1 MFSRKIG
8 RYQIKEEVGRGG
20 MATVYRAFD
29 PNFNREVAVK
39 VLPPEMKH
47 NLTFLAKFKRELKT
61 IAQLEHPAIVPV
73 YDVGEDDGLSYFV
86 MRYMGGG
93 SLATMMEKGK
103 FSLQDTAR
111 IIERIALALDHAHSQ
126 GIIHRD
132 IKPDNI
138 LFDSQNNPYVS
149 DFGVAKISEAAY
161 SATQDGRIIGTPGY
175 MSPEQAYGQK
185 VDKRSDIYAMG
196 AMIYQMLSGKPA
208 YEYETN
214 APVATIVKHVNEPV
228 PDILKENPE
237 LPVGVD
243 IIIKKSM
250 AKNKDD
256 RYVTA
261 VDLARALNMAAF
273 GEDRIL
279 HPSTTII
286 DRPSLSGYL
295 RRASPIWWISG
306 AVVLFVLIGM
316 FILALRGQLPFLSPA
331 STPTLS
337 LSPVPTSIPPTETS
351 TPVPPTLT
359 PTPGV
364 TQEIPSVPAIP
375 GGADQI
381 AFLSGNQLYFMNVD
395 GSNLIQIRTDNSPK
409 SNLQWITGN
418 RLVYL
423 SRNCAFLVH
432 GDTKQN
438 EQVVCFNSN
447 ELLEG
452 FSVSPDG
459 KLAAVSIQRT
469 LNIFPF
475 DLARLKQMD
484 TRFNMVNS
492 RDNCFYNQY
501 PFRDVL
507 WSKNGEQLA
516 ARVVDTRVVQSDQ
529 IVQVSI
535 DIPNCITVGP
545 TRLDK
550 IPGTRITFENES
562 SKRVTSFDWD
572 GKNRF
577 LLNDDVRNDG
587 FGNLY
592 LYNSETKEA
601 SMINPIN
608 GECCYRDARWSPDGT
623 YILFV
628 YQRFDRSSIE
638 LYYVPL
644 ADLKN
649 GQPLTPVN
657 IPDGF
662 FAISRE
668 APQPALR
675 PTP

>member
-1 MFSRKIG
+1 
-8 RYQIKEEVGRGG
+8 

-73 YDVGEDDGLSYFV
+73 YDVGEDDGQSYFV

-93 SLATMMEKGK
+93 SLATMMERGK
-103 FSLQDTAR
+103 FSIQDTAR
-111 IIERIALALDHAHSQ
+111 IIERIALALDHAHNQ

-138 LFDSQNNPYVS
+138 LFDGQNNPYIS

-185 VDKRSDIYAMG
+185 VDGRSDIYGMG
-196 AMIYQMLSGKPA
+196 AMIYQMLSGAQP

-214 APVATIVKHVNEPV
+214 APLATLVKHVNEPV
-228 PDILKENPE
+228 PEILKEAPE
-237 LPVGVD
+237 LPEAVD
-243 IIIKKSM
+243 TIIKKSM
-250 AKNKDD
+250 AKDKEE
-256 RYVTA
+256 RYATV
-261 VDLARALNMAAF
+261 VELARALNMAAF
-273 GEDRIL
+273 GEDRL
-279 HPSTTII
+279 LQPSTTII
-286 DRPSLSGYL
+286 DRGNLPGYF
-295 RRASPIWWISG
+295 RRIPPVLWISG
-306 AVVLFVLIGM
+306 LMILLFLIGT
-316 FILALRGQLPFLSPA
+316 FAFAFSGRLAPA

-337 LSPVPTSIPPTETS
+337 LSPVPVSILPTETLVPATS
-351 TPVPPTLT
+351 TSTSTVEA
-359 PTPGV
+359 
-364 TQEIPSVPAIP
+364 TQEPQTAPTIP

-381 AFLSGNQLYFMNVD
+381 ALVSGNQLYIMNTD
-395 GSNLIQIRTDNSPK
+395 GSGLIQVRTDNSPK

-423 SRNCAFLVH
+423 SRNCAFLVN

-438 EQVVCFNSN
+438 EQIVCFNPN
-447 ELLEG
+447 EMLEG
-452 FSVSPDG
+452 FRVSPDG
-459 KLAAVSIQRT
+459 KLAAISIQRT

-475 DLARLKQMD
+475 DVERLKVMD
-484 TRFNMVNS
+484 TRYNLVNS

-507 WSKNGEQLA
+507 WSKDGAQLA
-516 ARVVDTRVVQSDQ
+516 ARVVDTRVVQADQ
-529 IVQVSI
+529 IFLVSI

-550 IPGTRITFENES
+550 IPGTRIVFEKES
-562 SKRVTSFDWD
+562 TKRVASFDWD
-572 GKNRF
+572 GKKLF
-577 LLNDDVRNDG
+577 LLNDAIRNDG

-608 GECCYRDARWSPDGT
+608 GQCCYRDARLSPDGT

-628 YQRFDRSSIE
+628 YQQFDRSAIE
-638 LYYVPL
+638 FFYVPL
-644 ADLKN
+644 ADIQN
-649 GQPLTPVN
+649 GKPLTP
-657 IPDGF
+657 ISLPDGF
-662 FAISRE
+662 FSTSRE
-668 APQPALR
+668 SPQPALR
-675 PTP
+675 PTQ